1 MIEREAMAAN
11 TTFLV
16 LINQRS
22 GGQDGPQLLDRFRQ
36 LAQEGLD
43 GQEHL
48 EVVSMTDPDPS
59 GQGVVGPRGG
69 LEKYKDTPNLRVIA
83 CGGDGTVGWVL
94 SEIDN
99 VSWGASG
106 KPPTAIVPLGTGND
120 LSRSLCWGG
129 RYKDK
134 PIKKLLHEV
143 KDAGGEQLDRWR
155 ISLSP
160 RQDFE
165 NHPKGLD
172 EIPPQNRVF
181 NNYFSLGIDAHI
193 ALQFHNARNAN
204 SDKFT
209 SRTRNLLF
217 YGLEGG
223 KDLVVHKWR
232 HLMDSVR
239 VICTMLDGQK
249 VDVTERLK
257 SYGAHALLFLNI
269 RSYSGGARPW
279 KTKAG
284 VSSPCDGLVEVI
296 AMDNVDVALLQLGGT
311 GEAVCQA
318 RKVEIETTRAVPM
331 QVDGEPLLMN
341 PSTIN
346 IEFFNSANMLTKKK
360 TSYPYRD
367 AEVEEWAARKIQSSF
382 KTYKREKSV
391 RDATLS

>member
-1 MIEREAMAAN
+1 MGTN
-11 TTFLV
+11 TFLV

-22 GGQDGPQLLDRFRQ
+22 GGQDGPQLLDKFRT
-36 LAQEGLD
+36 LAQEGLE
-43 GQEHL
+43 GQQHL
-48 EVVSMTDPDPS
+48 EVVSMTDPHPS

-106 KPPTAIVPLGTGND
+106 KPATAIVPLGTGND
-120 LSRSLCWGG
+120 LSRSLSWGG

-143 KDAGGEQLDRWR
+143 KDAGVEHLDRWR

-160 RQDFE
+160 RADFE
-165 NHPKGLD
+165 NHPKGIS

-232 HLMDSVR
+232 HLMDSVT
-239 VICTMLDGQK
+239 VVCTMLDGSK
-249 VDVTERLK
+249 MDVTDRLK
-257 SYGAHALLFLNI
+257 NYGAHALLFLNI
-269 RSYSGGARPW
+269 RRLGQQCQHLFLDPKNVKNS
-279 KTKAG
+279 
-284 VSSPCDGLVEVI
+284 VSPVKKS
-296 AMDNVDVALLQLGGT
+296 LLPLKNHHHHHFQHRLFPAT
-311 GEAVCQA
+311 AV
-318 RKVEIETTRAVPM
+318 
-331 QVDGEPLLMN
+331 
-341 PSTIN
+341 
-346 IEFFNSANMLTKKK
+346 
-360 TSYPYRD
+360 
-367 AEVEEWAARKIQSSF
+367 
-382 KTYKREKSV
+382 V
-391 RDATLS
+391 RDRGRQKLE